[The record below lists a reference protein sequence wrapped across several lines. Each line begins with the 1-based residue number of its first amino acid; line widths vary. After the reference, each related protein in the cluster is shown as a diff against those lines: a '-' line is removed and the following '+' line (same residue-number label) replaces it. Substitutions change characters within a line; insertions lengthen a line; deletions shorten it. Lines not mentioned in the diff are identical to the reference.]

1 MDLNWSLCLSAIVP
15 IYFSLCSILRFRRR
29 EIMQKKFD
37 FSTRDSLKAMT
48 TSQAQEILQYL
59 AELEFPTVYVKS
71 LEFALF
77 KVGWIQ

>member
-1 MDLNWSLCLSAIVP
+1 
-15 IYFSLCSILRFRRR
+15 
-29 EIMQKKFD
+29 MQKKFD